1 MVFFFGYIGCFGEM
15 GFLYFSNGSLSTC
28 LNLWF
33 FGILGALGK
42 WVYFVF
48 LVALSACIVFFF
60 HSYMSKGMVFL
71 LYWVLL
77 RDGVSLFWSVS
88 DANVQ
93 SVC

>member
-1 MVFFFGYIGCFGEM
+1 M

-42 WVYFVF
+42 WVFFVF

-60 HSYMSKGMVFL
+60 HSYMSKGMVFCCIGCFWEMGFL
-71 LYWVLL
+71 CF
-77 RDGVSLFWSVS
+77 GVFQMQMFRVFV
-88 DANVQ
+88 DAWL
-93 SVC
+93 